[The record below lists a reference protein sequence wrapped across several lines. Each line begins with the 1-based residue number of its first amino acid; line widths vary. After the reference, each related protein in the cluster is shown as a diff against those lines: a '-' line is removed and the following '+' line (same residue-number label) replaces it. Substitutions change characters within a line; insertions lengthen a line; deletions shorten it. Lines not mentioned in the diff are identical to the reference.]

1 MADNVVVESVDFQE
15 AGPSLTGLERGLEMV
30 VACIFTYSR
39 GIQPRLPRLSDHI
52 ARRELAGERRLAR
65 GYQADRCACPSEAV
79 HAPCRCRAVDKGYH
93 ARVHWLRRWLK
104 EGISTSI

>member
-52 ARRELAGERRLAR
+52 ARRELAGEALPARLSSR
-65 GYQADRCACPSEAV
+65 S
-79 HAPCRCRAVDKGYH
+79 
-93 ARVHWLRRWLK
+93 LRL
-104 EGISTSI
+104 SQ